1 MKLFLKR
8 TCLFYAYNTLAI
20 FAGMLAGG
28 IPTLLLRT
36 VIQPDAFG
44 SDVISGVID
53 TLCVMSILIFL
64 MHRDTYERRVFSFKS
79 VILPAITVC
88 FIRWMLWY
96 VSSGKAA
103 FWVTGSSIF
112 LSPILFPSIDF
123 EFLSEEAVYY
133 KLISTIIYDVL
144 VTIPVFIGAGYWG
157 YKHRINENKKM
168 TKEHEAQ
175 KT

>member
-1 MKLFLKR
+1 MKPFLKR
-8 TCLFYAYNTLAI
+8 TCLYYAYNTLAI
-20 FAGMLAGG
+20 FAGTLIAC
-28 IPTLLLRT
+28 IPILLLRSLF
-36 VIQPDAFG
+36 QPDAVG
-44 SDVISGVID
+44 SNVISGVID

-64 MHRDTYERRVFSFKS
+64 MHRDTYERRIFSFKS

-88 FIRWMLWY
+88 IIRWVLWY

-112 LSPILFPSIDF
+112 FSPILFPDIDF
-123 EFLSEEAVYY
+123 EFLSKEAVYY
-133 KLISTIIYDVL
+133 QLISTIIYDVL

-168 TKEHEAQ
+168 IKEHEETI
-175 KT
+175 K